1 MAEPTP
7 DLTPAAPYDAARA
20 RADIAQR
27 EAANARQRSRGRI
40 AAQAGD
46 TESLLGTT
54 RDTALLTLVH
64 LATLAKALSEAQSLA
79 EVRAAAAP
87 LATLTA
93 TLLADIDAEEVRLP
107 FKLKGEAKVL
117 SEIGTRATAVA
128 AVLFPEPKGQ

>member
-1 MAEPTP
+1 MG
-7 DLTPAAPYDAARA
+7 AAPY
-20 RADIAQR
+20 
-27 EAANARQRSRGRI
+27 
-40 AAQAGD
+40 AGLRR
-46 TESLLGTT
+46 LLGTT

-87 LATLTA
+87 LATLSA

-117 SEIGTRATAVA
+117 AEIGTRATAVA
-128 AVLFPEPKGQ
+128 AVLFPLPKSQ